1 MAKQFRS
8 DKPIITFITEH
19 CGANAPASWHQVAV
33 TGQDLPAL
41 LTRLTQQNPSNS
53 QWPTMQFAVH
63 MYIYPLPNSLEDPH
77 LFIDKLEYN
86 FDGDNSF
93 RNKSDPNTA
102 NPVHWIPLHPHLVPW
117 LLTNYFKAESLLCS
131 QLTSLPILSK
141 SFLFSQQL
149 HPTFI
154 HYCPLSLIISSKFYH
169 KKQEKTIQPLLKF
182 PACSLTRLNIEQ
194 LNLLSSPV
202 LFPICLQGLGHNLQ
216 WKWTDSQS
224 MQLLKK

>member
-1 MAKQFRS
+1 MHQLADIRWLWQ
-8 DKPIITFITEH
+8 DKTCQHSSQDWLNRTHQIHSGLLCNSQSTCTFTL
-19 CGANAPASWHQVAV
+19 CLTLWK
-33 TGQDLPAL
+33 TLTYL
-41 LTRLTQQNPSNS
+41 LTNLNT
-53 QWPTMQFAVH
+53 TLMEIIV
-63 MYIYPLPNSLEDPH
+63 LETKVIQT
-77 LFIDKLEYN
+77 LQIQYTGEI
-86 FDGDNSF
+86 
-93 RNKSDPNTA
+93 
-102 NPVHWIPLHPHLVPW
+102 IPLHPHLVPW

-149 HPTFI
+149 HPTFV